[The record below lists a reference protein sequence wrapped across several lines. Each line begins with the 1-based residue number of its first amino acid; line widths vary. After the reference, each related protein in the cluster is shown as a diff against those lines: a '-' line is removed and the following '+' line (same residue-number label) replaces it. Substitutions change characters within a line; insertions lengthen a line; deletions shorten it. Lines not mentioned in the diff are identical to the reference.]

1 MPFEIHLCAKG
12 CLCLLANQ
20 KEDQNSSWMV
30 DEVVLTTPQTSV
42 HSLSRSVPRKKNHC
56 LIGTNSG
63 VMRNSVQVRSHNFG
77 FTVIKRV
84 YSHKAGPQAPCW
96 NSSPLESNEN
106 QHYKSQLSCGHMPEA
121 VHRVL
126 SITYGVGLPLIILLY
141 FHLSLVSCFNC
152 YLTKS
157 KISWEWRSGRK

>member
-1 MPFEIHLCAKG
+1 MPFEIHHCAKG
-12 CLCLLANQ
+12 CLYLLANQ
-20 KEDQNSSWMV
+20 KEAQNSSWMV

-63 VMRNSVQVRSHNFG
+63 VMSNSVQVRSHNFG
-77 FTVIKRV
+77 FTVIKQDLRLL
-84 YSHKAGPQAPCW
+84 AETP
-96 NSSPLESNEN
+96 PLESNEN

-141 FHLSLVSCFNC
+141 FHLSLVSCHNS
-152 YLTKS
+152 YLMK
-157 KISWEWRSGRK
+157 